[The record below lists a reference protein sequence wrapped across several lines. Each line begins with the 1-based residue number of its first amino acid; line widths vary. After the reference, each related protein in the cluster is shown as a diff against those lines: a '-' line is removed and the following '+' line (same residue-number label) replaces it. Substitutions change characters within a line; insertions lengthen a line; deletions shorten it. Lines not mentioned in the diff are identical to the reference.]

1 MHGDS
6 SAVVFDRND
15 PRYFTTYCD
24 KHYDRHKYRV
34 VLKDGKSLVV
44 DTYDLVKAIWF
55 TGEHDVDT
63 IEVLDKSGNGF

>member
-1 MHGDS
+1 V
-6 SAVVFDRND
+6 AVFEKDD

-44 DTYDLVKAIWF
+44 DSYDLVKAIWF
-55 TGEHDVDT
+55 RGEHDVDT